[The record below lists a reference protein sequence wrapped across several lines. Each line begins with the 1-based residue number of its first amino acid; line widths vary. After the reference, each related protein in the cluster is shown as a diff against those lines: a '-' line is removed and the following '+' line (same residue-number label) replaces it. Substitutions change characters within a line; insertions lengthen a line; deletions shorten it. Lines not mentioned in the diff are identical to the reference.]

1 MREDLDDLRPF
12 HHLFD
17 ISVFLPQF
25 LLLLLEVLGGTS
37 ADLAGHRQHHCHHRG
52 HDMTIMDTP
61 TKMTVNPAESV
72 CGMLWVMT

>member
-1 MREDLDDLRPF
+1 MRGWPATVSITATIANERMA
-12 HHLFD
+12 
-17 ISVFLPQF
+17 S
-25 LLLLLEVLGGTS
+25 
-37 ADLAGHRQHHCHHRG
+37 G